1 MFEFA
6 VIIITAMSSVFG
18 KFRQIVSAVLIA
30 LLICAQTISIAHAYE
45 HDPESTQGTACAVCV
60 SANQLEAAAVD
71 NGQATAP
78 RGFKTVIGNDRATR
92 SAIVDLHAPRG
103 RGPPT
108 AP

>member
-1 MFEFA
+1 
-6 VIIITAMSSVFG
+6 MSSVFG
-18 KFRQIVSAVLIA
+18 KFRQIVSAMLIA
-30 LLICAQTISIAHAYE
+30 LLIGAQTISIAHAYE
-45 HDPESTQGTACAVCV
+45 HDPESTQGTACATCV

-78 RGFKTVIGNDRATR
+78 RGFKTVVSSDHATR
-92 SAIVDLHAPRG
+92 NTIVDLYAPRE